1 MKGEKMKGEEARPLS
16 EGDASDEA
24 VIDIEH
30 NLILRRYTQPLID
43 ILDDDDVND
52 VMINGPGDVFI
63 ERSGIYERFIDTDD
77 HFSLV
82 NLERIARLIASS
94 TKKPIGPHSPI
105 LSAELANGERIEV
118 IVPPACPV
126 GSIVMSIRKR
136 NPLDLSI
143 ADFKAAGAFDAVR
156 LSHESVHDETEEKLC
171 KYYEE
176 KEVVRF
182 LELAVPAKKTIL
194 LVGPTGSGKTTFA
207 NGILKLV
214 PAHERIITIESVR
227 EAIVAN
233 INRVHLLTPPK
244 NAREPGYDIS
254 DLFVSCLRLNPDR
267 IMVSEIR
274 GSDIINFLDTITSG
288 HDGAITTLHAKSS
301 ADAYDRM
308 LGMVR
313 KSPEFLNSSD
323 DLILSMLH
331 RYIDVVLV
339 FDKGLDGVRKMT
351 EFYYEGYVQNRP

>member
-1 MKGEKMKGEEARPLS
+1 MKSESAPPLS
-16 EGDASDEA
+16 AGDASADTL
-24 VIDIEH
+24 VDIEH
-30 NLILRRYTQPLID
+30 NLVLRRYTQPLID
-43 ILDDDDVND
+43 ILADDDVND
-52 VMINGPGDVFI
+52 VMINGASDVFI
-63 ERSGIYERFIDTDD
+63 ERDGIYERFDDTDN
-77 HFSLV
+77 HFAIE

-94 TKKPIGPHSPI
+94 TKKPIGQHSPI
-105 LSAELANGERIEV
+105 LSAELANDERIEV

-126 GSIVMSIRKR
+126 GSVVMSIRKP
-136 NPLDLSI
+136 NPLNLSL

-156 LSHESVHDETEEKLC
+156 LSHESVEDETEALLC

-176 KEVVRF
+176 KDIVRF
-182 LELAVPAKKTIL
+182 LEVAVPAKKTFL

-214 PAHERIITIESVR
+214 PRHERIITIESVR
-227 EAIVAN
+227 EARVAN
-233 INRVHLLTPPK
+233 PNRVHLLTPPK
-244 NAREPGYDIS
+244 NAHDPGYDIN

-288 HDGAITTLHAKSS
+288 HDGAITTLHAKSA

-323 DLILSMLH
+323 DLILSMLR
-331 RYIDVVLV
+331 RYIDVVMV
-339 FDKGLDGVRKMT
+339 FDKGLDGVRRMT
-351 EFYYEGYVQNRP
+351 EFHYEGYER